1 MDVTV
6 LIVDDSA
13 GFRALARQLL
23 QEAGFVVVGE
33 AADGRSALEVAGRV
47 RPELVLVDVQL
58 PDIDG
63 LTLTGL
69 LRAPAT
75 STPEVVLTSTRDA
88 ADYGQPLTMC
98 GALGFVAKAELSGES
113 LSALLR
119 TA

>member
-33 AADGRSALEVAGRV
+33 
-47 RPELVLVDVQL
+47 
-58 PDIDG
+58 
-63 LTLTGL
+63 
-69 LRAPAT
+69 
-75 STPEVVLTSTRDA
+75 
-88 ADYGQPLTMC
+88 
-98 GALGFVAKAELSGES
+98 S